1 VTLALGV
8 LHALIL
14 AGAPDPRPPGK
25 IADELLA
32 APKYGFCHDPQYS
45 LTDDEAAWCPP
56 FAPDNNPRCPQFHRA
71 CQAPR
76 AVLDLDLG
84 RLSTRSRGDGE
95 ARGDDGK
102 AGRERQADGWD
113 DSKDSKDAATPD
125 DRPARRDPDRYRP
138 EPVDPGMPAFAG
150 LGELLFWVILGLGLA
165 ALIAVILRNTAS
177 APTETQ
183 PEPTE
188 APPDG
193 AAPTNTAEAEAVV
206 RDVDVLLARARDAA
220 RLGDYAAAIRLA
232 HAALLRRLDGDG
244 LIRLDKSRTHGD
256 YLIDLRDKP
265 ELVAPV
271 RDVLVDID
279 RVHFGSEPAGP
290 AIWERIYQRAAKL
303 ASRAA
308 VLALGTWLAL
318 ACDPTP
324 PAPWDT
330 SPSGLGAGLRL
341 AALAGVDLDFREAPL
356 SELGK
361 HEDLNALILLREAS
375 PSPAGL
381 DHLYRWAS
389 DGHDLVLTAPQLAA
403 RLDISATT
411 APGELV
417 AHETEP
423 SAFPVVTLR
432 LPGASA
438 LSLTPGVDA
447 TVLLSRGDQP
457 YAVAVGHG
465 RGRIFVLADDRLFT
479 NAALMLDDNPA
490 ALGWFLREL
499 AHGGRVEL
507 VDGIADLGD
516 DAPLDIVTR
525 THLTAAILQLLALL
539 ALIALWRGVRF
550 GRPVDPPR
558 ETRRQFGEHTVAL
571 GQLYARARA
580 SRHALRLYAGWALDR
595 LRERTVTQ
603 RQPGLLALAQAITS
617 RTGDD
622 ETAILQLLVEASALR
637 DEPPGP
643 ADPAGD
649 LKTVRALARLLHK
662 LHGPPGLNS
671 LGGAR

>member
-1 VTLALGV
+1 MTLAL
-8 LHALIL
+8 LSALLL
-14 AGAPDPRPPGK
+14 AGAPDMRPPAT
-25 IADELLA
+25 IADELLGDE
-32 APKYGFCHDPQYS
+32 KFGFCHDADYA

-56 FAPDNNPRCPQFHRA
+56 FAPENNPRCPQFHRV
-71 CQAPR
+71 CHNPR
-76 AVLDLDLG
+76 AVLDLELG
-84 RLSTRSRGDGE
+84 RLSTRSGGGGRSGDGGE
-95 ARGDDGK
+95 
-102 AGRERQADGWD
+102 AGRDRKADIED
-113 DSKDSKDAATPD
+113 DPKDSKDGDAATPD
-125 DRPARRDPDRYRP
+125 DRPTRRDTDRYRP
-138 EPVDPGMPAFAG
+138 PPPDFGMPAFSG
-150 LGELLFWVILGLGLA
+150 LAQLLFWVILGLGLA
-165 ALIAVILRNTAS
+165 ALIAVILRNTADAPPETS
-177 APTETQ
+177 A
-183 PEPTE
+183 EPTDAQGGP
-188 APPDG
+188 APSSS
-193 AAPTNTAEAEAVV
+193 AEADAVV

-256 YLIDLRDKP
+256 YLIDLRAKP

-303 ASRAA
+303 ASHAA
-308 VLALGTWLAL
+308 LLVLGTWLAL

-341 AALAGVDLDFREAPL
+341 AKLAGVDLDFREAPL

-361 HEDLNALILLREAS
+361 TDDLSAIILLREAS

-381 DHLYRWAS
+381 DRLYGWAS
-389 DGHDLVLTAPQLAA
+389 DGHDLVLTAPDLAA
-403 RLDISATT
+403 RLDVSSTVST
-411 APGELV
+411 GELV

-423 SAFPVVTLR
+423 SAFPTVPLR
-432 LPGASA
+432 LPGISA
-438 LSLTPGVDA
+438 LSVAPSADA
-447 TVLLSRGDQP
+447 TVLLSRGDAP

-465 RGRIFVLADDRLFT
+465 RGRIFVLADDRLFS

-490 ALGWFLREL
+490 AFLWFLREL
-499 AHGGRVEL
+499 SHGRRVEL
-507 VDGIADLGD
+507 VDGIADGGD
-516 DAPLDIVTR
+516 DDALDIVGR
-525 THLTAAILQLLALL
+525 TNLTAAIAQLLLLL

-580 SRHALRLYAGWALDR
+580 SRHALRLYAAWALDR

-603 RQPGLLALAQAITS
+603 RQPGLLNLAQAITA

-637 DEPPGP
+637 DEPAGP

-662 LHGPPGLNS
+662 LGGP
-671 LGGAR
+671 R